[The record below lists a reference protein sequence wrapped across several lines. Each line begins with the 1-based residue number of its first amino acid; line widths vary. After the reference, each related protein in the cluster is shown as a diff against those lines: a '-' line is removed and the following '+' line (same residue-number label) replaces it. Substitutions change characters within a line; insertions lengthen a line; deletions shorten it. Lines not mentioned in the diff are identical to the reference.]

1 MLGTSTLS
9 REETTPAAALAEE
22 IIFSKEVKDQHDQHD
37 QLR

>member
-1 MLGTSTLS
+1 MLGTSILS
-9 REETTPAAALAEE
+9 REETTAAALAEE